1 MLLCFGQE
9 YKLKHFEKISCQY
22 ESRSL
27 NMSVHLGSTIP
38 NPGINHMELIEG
50 YTLRFMYKDSHN
62 SFIYNRKLL

>member
-1 MLLCFGQE
+1 MLLYFGQE
-9 YKLKHFEKISCQY
+9 YKLKHFEKIGYQY

-27 NMSVHLGSTIP
+27 KMSVHLGSTVP
-38 NPGINHMELIEG
+38 CLGINHMELIEG